1 MLNTIDGFGDG
12 FETGTG
18 NYHDGY
24 FYLSVYNNTDSDR
37 DDFIMVYSDQNNAS
51 SNTLDFNGNAFR
63 IKVDTTGDGLI
74 TDEDDFTITDEVI
87 NARFLEESY
96 ANGSFTVLTSVD

>member
-1 MLNTIDGFGDG
+1 
-12 FETGTG
+12 
-18 NYHDGY
+18 
-24 FYLSVYNNTDSDR
+24 
-37 DDFIMVYSDQNNAS
+37 MVYSDQNNAT

>member
-37 DDFIMVYSDQNNAS
+37 DDFVMVYSDQNNAS
-51 SNTLDFNGNAFR
+51 TSTLDFNGNAFR
-63 IKVDTTGDGLI
+63 RRLN
-74 TDEDDFTITDEVI
+74 EDDPTVTEEVI
-87 NARFLEESY
+87 NAYEREQKEDRRAQKGLHLHTET
-96 ANGSFTVLTSVD
+96 NII